1 LELREKLRILITG
14 FGPFPGAPFN
24 PTMPLVKRLTQ
35 LRRPAFGD
43 VDLIGHIFHVTYA
56 TVDRELPALIA
67 QRRPHALLMFGLAD
81 RTAHVR
87 VETRARNAVT
97 TLFPDADRT
106 HARKGSIVSG
116 ANALIFGPHTAK
128 LLRAAVGT
136 GIDARASRDAGSYL
150 CNYLSWR
157 AIEAAVKDSG
167 PALAAFV
174 HIPLLARGGQSSR
187 AGAAHR
193 IRLEELVDAGEA
205 MLLEMVKLTRQAAR
219 AL

>member
-1 LELREKLRILITG
+1 MSPKLRILITG

-35 LRRPAFGD
+35 LRRPAFSD
-43 VDLIGHIFHVTYA
+43 VELVGHIFHVTYS
-56 TVDRELPALIA
+56 TVDRELPDLIA
-67 QRRPHALLMFGLAD
+67 RHRPHALLMFGLAD

-106 HARKGSIVSG
+106 RARKGSIASG

-157 AIEAAVKDSG
+157 AIEAAAKDNG
-167 PALAAFV
+167 PRLAAFV
-174 HIPLLARGGQSSR
+174 HVPLLRRER
-187 AGAAHR
+187 ASQRKVASHR
-193 IRLEELVDAGEA
+193 VTPEQLVDAG
-205 MLLEMVKLTRQAAR
+205 
-219 AL
+219 

>member
-1 LELREKLRILITG
+1 MNANLRILITG

-35 LRRPAFGD
+35 LRRPALGG

-67 QRRPHALLMFGLAD
+67 QHRPQGLLMFGLAD

-106 HARKGSIVSG
+106 RARKGSIVSG

-157 AIEAAVKDSG
+157 AIEAAGKDNG

-174 HIPLLARGGQSSR
+174 HIPLLARGGVSQR
-187 AGAAHR
+187 KRTAHR
-193 IRLEELVDAGEA
+193 IRLEEIVDAGEA
-205 MLLEMVKLTRQAAR
+205 MLLEMVKLTRGALRGAA
-219 AL
+219 